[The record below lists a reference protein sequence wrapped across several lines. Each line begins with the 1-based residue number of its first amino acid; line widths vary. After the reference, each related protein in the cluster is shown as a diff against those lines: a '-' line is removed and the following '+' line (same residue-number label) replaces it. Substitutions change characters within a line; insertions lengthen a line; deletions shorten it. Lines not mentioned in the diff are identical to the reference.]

1 MQNTILDHN
10 KSFPYYIF
18 APSYVRT
25 SAGIK
30 ILHYLCHH
38 LNILGYP
45 AFLVPANR
53 KKYLINPH
61 LITPIITEEI
71 FENHKKYSLTPIV
84 IYPDVTIKNIL
95 NVNFF
100 VHYLLHY
107 PGFLAKQDNLIFDK
121 PVFTYSKK
129 IAEKTNCIN
138 FDINTLF
145 MPIFDTSIFYPP
157 KNDGKRSG
165 MVFYASKYKTI
176 FNQKT
181 FAITDGAIEITRDQL
196 SSQST
201 QQVAELFRNA
211 EVFATYE
218 ETSLINEAILCDC
231 PVLLIKNDYFDSNFL
246 TEYELGKYAC
256 FSDYNQDSLAIAK
269 SQIPL
274 AKQKI
279 FEAINN
285 FKPQLQNFIIETQ
298 KNVKNHPFPNN
309 FNKKYLLQGK
319 LSKLLKYKIASFVN
333 KNRLP

>member
-1 MQNTILDHN
+1 MQNTILAHN

-18 APSYVRT
+18 APSYVQT

-45 AFLVPANR
+45 AFLVPINR
-53 KKYLINPH
+53 KKYLVNPY
-61 LITPIITEEI
+61 LITPIITEEM
-71 FENHKKYSLTPIV
+71 FENHKKHSLTPIV
-84 IYPDVTIKNIL
+84 IYPDITIKNIL

-121 PVFTYSKK
+121 PVFAYSKK

-157 KNDGKRSG
+157 KNDNKRSG
-165 MVFYASKYKTI
+165 MVFYASKYKNV
-176 FNQKT
+176 FHQKT
-181 FAITDGAIEITRDQL
+181 FAITDNAIEITRDEP
-196 SSQST
+196 SSQTT
-201 QQVAELFRNA
+201 QQVAELFRTA

-231 PVLLIKNDYFDSNFL
+231 PVLLIKNQYFNDDFL

-256 FSDYNQDSLAIAK
+256 FSDYNQESLAIAK

-279 FEAINN
+279 FESILN
-285 FKPQLQNFIIETQ
+285 FKSQLQNFITETQ
-298 KNVKNHPFPNN
+298 KHVQNYPFPDN
-309 FNKKYLLQGK
+309 FNKKYLWHGK
-319 LSKLLKYKIASFVN
+319 FSKIIKYKISNYLN
-333 KNRLP
+333 KLQRH